1 MAGVALVVV
10 AALAWNLLSPGQDVS
25 DEESSYTTA
34 EVIRMD
40 VSSSITTIAREQRIS
55 DRRLTNAGSTTP
67 NSTVEF
73 GERYFPLLRLDTES
87 DEFNRPSHTWVYEN
101 VELGT
106 YDVNY
111 DLLVKT
117 YTDGVSNRTLYDL
130 LGRGNLEDYEFEYYV
145 DGVEDLV
152 EEDFIL
158 VNMSGK
164 DGVGSLTSYAT

>member
-10 AALAWNLLSPGQDVS
+10 AALAWNLLSPRQDVS

-55 DRRLTNAGSTTP
+55 DRRLTNASSTTP

-101 VELGT
+101 VEPGT
-106 YDVNY
+106 YDV
-111 DLLVKT
+111 D
-117 YTDGVSNRTLYDL
+117 YDL